1 MWWGVTRG
9 EGSVDQAHWAM
20 VVRSG
25 CCCCEAIVKDDSRE
39 LNVWYTA
46 LESVKVPRL
55 KNAPDQNWRQT
66 KNWRQLS
73 NKSRASRARHATN
86 YSLSNTAREKVEG
99 PKKAS
104 KKSRASRRPRR

>member
-46 LESVKVPRL
+46 RERESSTFEKCARSKL
-55 KNAPDQNWRQT
+55 APDQKLAPTIKQVP
-66 KNWRQLS
+66 S
-73 NKSRASRARHATN
+73 
-86 YSLSNTAREKVEG
+86 E
-99 PKKAS
+99 
-104 KKSRASRRPRR
+104 